1 MTSFPWRIFFTICAL
16 STTPRATSSSSLKLK
31 DNVLF
36 TAIDHSNDEKMSNHF
51 DRVVSAAQQF
61 TAPTLSAILTTPEI
75 PSMLSTATEEK
86 TTDAVPL
93 IKTLEESTITIPT
106 AKPTPSPSFKPVIA
120 VAVIQQ
126 VGASKANIPFFL
138 SYSDKFTVLNA
149 SLSQDFLLTNVSAV
163 QADKDKQY
171 KSFTSSSEAIVF
183 TALKLAGTEK
193 VYFQRYRAQTF
204 DCLHCG

>member
-61 TAPTLSAILTTPEI
+61 TAPTLLAISTTPEI

-93 IKTLEESTITIPT
+93 IKTLEESSIPT

-126 VGASKANIPFFL
+126 VGASKQ
-138 SYSDKFTVLNA
+138 S
-149 SLSQDFLLTNVSAV
+149 
-163 QADKDKQY
+163 
-171 KSFTSSSEAIVF
+171 
-183 TALKLAGTEK
+183 
-193 VYFQRYRAQTF
+193 
-204 DCLHCG
+204 